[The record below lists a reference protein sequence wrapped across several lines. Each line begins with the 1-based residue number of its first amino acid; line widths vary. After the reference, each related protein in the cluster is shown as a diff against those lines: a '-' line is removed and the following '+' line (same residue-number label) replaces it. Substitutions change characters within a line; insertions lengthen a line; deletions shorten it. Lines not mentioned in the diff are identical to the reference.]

1 MRQPLSLPDNFNPE
15 TNMLS
20 VVVDGKT
27 YHGIVP
33 AARLACA
40 LVENGTPQDL
50 AQAEKTLRAVMDCQ
64 ELHEDDPH
72 FGNFRWE
79 REDAVVEDLNA
90 VQFVLYNFIPM
101 MLRYRERLSAALQ
114 TQLRASIA
122 LGLNEIAR
130 IDVHPDYTNIVI
142 KDITNS
148 CLGGELLG
156 DASMAG
162 RGYMKMARWM
172 QLTDQNGI
180 PVEFNSP
187 GYARIAIEVLHTL
200 ASLTSHRATQMRASL
215 MRNRLALSSVLHI
228 HRRIGRLAG
237 PYSRA
242 YLPDVFAQTPAEMH
256 EVKTWITAGIVPH
269 WLADVLAH
277 DHDHI
282 QINETANAEIGAGI
296 TTYQSRSFA
305 LGVATQELTAQS
317 NRFIALQSNV
327 CIAQYILPGED
338 RPGVFITRYLH
349 DDHWIGDFYSTP
361 SRSSDFL
368 LPEEGRF
375 FGVQDGTRMIGVYA
389 PRDLNGWNRCR
400 SAKAALIWL
409 QRDSIYEIWI
419 DDQRIEILPAQILPG
434 QTIVIG
440 SGEIYTAI
448 RPLTV
453 TDLGRNAPLQL
464 TTIDRHL
471 ALEMYN
477 YQGPAKTFWE
487 LAVPGSFYQ
496 GQPQCGFYVEFAER
510 ADYADG
516 NTFSKVV
523 ASGSIIDEAQPP
535 VTHDAGL
542 ERLWEIE
549 YARDGKKIGLEVDL
563 MTWKLKRRWT
573 QDGELGWPMLE
584 SPLARQ
590 TRNGSITVD
599 DSTLNCGAESAWL
612 LALPESRTW
621 VAAYHGQQPAPL
633 TLTLPD
639 GKVEIAQMGMGT
651 VIWKN
656 GVVTIDALHLMGD
669 PKITGGQLA

>member
-1 MRQPLSLPDNFNPE
+1 M
-15 TNMLS
+15 
-20 VVVDGKT
+20 
-27 YHGIVP
+27 
-33 AARLACA
+33 
-40 LVENGTPQDL
+40 
-50 AQAEKTLRAVMDCQ
+50 
-64 ELHEDDPH
+64 
-72 FGNFRWE
+72 
-79 REDAVVEDLNA
+79 
-90 VQFVLYNFIPM
+90 
-101 MLRYRERLSAALQ
+101 
-114 TQLRASIA
+114 
-122 LGLNEIAR
+122 
-130 IDVHPDYTNIVI
+130 
-142 KDITNS
+142 
-148 CLGGELLG
+148 
-156 DASMAG
+156 
-162 RGYMKMARWM
+162 
-172 QLTDQNGI
+172 
-180 PVEFNSP
+180 
-187 GYARIAIEVLHTL
+187 
-200 ASLTSHRATQMRASL
+200 
-215 MRNRLALSSVLHI
+215 
-228 HRRIGRLAG
+228 
-237 PYSRA
+237 
-242 YLPDVFAQTPAEMH
+242 
-256 EVKTWITAGIVPH
+256 
-269 WLADVLAH
+269 
-277 DHDHI
+277 
-282 QINETANAEIGAGI
+282 
-296 TTYQSRSFA
+296 
-305 LGVATQELTAQS
+305 
-317 NRFIALQSNV
+317 
-327 CIAQYILPGED
+327 
-338 RPGVFITRYLH
+338 
-349 DDHWIGDFYSTP
+349 
-361 SRSSDFL
+361 
-368 LPEEGRF
+368 
-375 FGVQDGTRMIGVYA
+375 
-389 PRDLNGWNRCR
+389 
-400 SAKAALIWL
+400 
-409 QRDSIYEIWI
+409 
-419 DDQRIEILPAQILPG
+419 
-434 QTIVIG
+434 IG

-669 PKITGGQLA
+669 PKVTGGQLA